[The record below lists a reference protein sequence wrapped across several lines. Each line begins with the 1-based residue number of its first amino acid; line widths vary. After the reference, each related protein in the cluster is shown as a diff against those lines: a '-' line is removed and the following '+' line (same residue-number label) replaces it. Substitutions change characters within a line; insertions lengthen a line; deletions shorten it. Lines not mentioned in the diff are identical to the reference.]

1 MIKINLA
8 STKSTAGAGGGIQFS
23 EGFSEDGFVSEEAR
37 KEALKRLVVILIPAI
52 CLYAYQEQHVP
63 ELQARL
69 GSLQATLSELENY
82 NSKQAASV
90 AEIKKFKEDEAV
102 IEARISALDKISR
115 DRSREI
121 RVIDLMQQVIP
132 EKAWLTRVSL
142 NPDRMNVQG
151 LGMSDFEVSQF
162 LEALTKSVFLMDVNL
177 VSSTEVTVD
186 GMVLK
191 KFEISAVLERTTP

>member
-8 STKSTAGAGGGIQFS
+8 SNQVGTNAALGAQFGDVILEDGGGS
-23 EGFSEDGFVSEEAR
+23 DEAR
-37 KEALKRLVVILIPAI
+37 KEALKRLVILLIPALG
-52 CLYAYQEQHVP
+52 LYGYQEQHVP

-69 GSLQATLSELENY
+69 GSLQTTLSELENY

-90 AEIKKFKEDEAV
+90 AEIKKFKEDEAI

-132 EKAWLTRVSL
+132 EKAWLTKITL

-151 LGMSDFEVSQF
+151 LGLSDFEVSQF

-177 VSSTEVTVD
+177 VSSTEVTLD
-186 GMVLK
+186 GMILK
-191 KFEISAVLERTTP
+191 KFEISAVLERTP